1 MTHKVHRAASLL
13 RTEMFATMDRE
24 ITNKIVLAYTDHV
37 PDPRIDAQFIDYTD
51 GSKGY
56 FGCSHHYVI
65 GTEGRIE
72 IGRDPRTR
80 SSRTRMKRM
89 HREAI
94 HIGVVGGLS
103 ADTGYRVDTIN
114 DAQNAAVDWL
124 TQQLADTLGTSL
136 EITDHI
142 ETWAASRDLHSK
154 EAGKSIRANTID
166 HLYALMT
173 DEELAASDDRITT

>member
-1 MTHKVHRAASLL
+1 MHQ
-13 RTEMFATMDRE
+13 E

-51 GSKGY
+51 CSMGY
-56 FGCSHHYVI
+56 FGCSHHYLI
-65 GTEGRIE
+65 GIEGRIE

-80 SSRTRMKRM
+80 SPRTRMKRM

-94 HIGVVGGLS
+94 YIGVVGGLS
-103 ADTGYRVDTIN
+103 ADTGYRIN
-114 DAQNAAVDWL
+114 SITDAQNAAVEWL
-124 TQQLADTLGTSL
+124 TQELSDTLGVSL

-142 ETWAASRDLHSK
+142 KTWAASRDLHSK
-154 EAGKSIRANTID
+154 EAGKSIRADTID